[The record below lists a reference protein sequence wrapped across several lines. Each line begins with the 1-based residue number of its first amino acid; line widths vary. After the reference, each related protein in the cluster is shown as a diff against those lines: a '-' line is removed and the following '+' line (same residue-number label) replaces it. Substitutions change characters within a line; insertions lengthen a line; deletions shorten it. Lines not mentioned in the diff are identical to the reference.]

1 MANSSEYYYNKGLN
15 FLNEENYDEALMYL
29 DKAIDME
36 PDNLEYLNSKSICLY
51 NLNLVDES
59 IEYLDKILQITPD
72 DESIRTMKAKVL
84 ATKAKELQDNNLTQ
98 ESIEIWGEI
107 VNINPNDAEYLNNK
121 SHALFKHATRFEPTN
136 MVEKCNPHRIKSR
149 ILDSY
154 HDELDYIKKFNDLKK
169 SFELV
174 NESISITEDNNP
186 YLFEKKG
193 KLYFKIGEYDNA
205 IECFD
210 NAIEL
215 NPKRK
220 DKINKLKSSAYIS
233 KGHSLKIKCKYSDA
247 INCFDIAIEIDANN
261 PNPWFSKGQCLYQCS
276 KYEESIEC
284 FNRAYEIE
292 KNPAILLTKT
302 DSLIKLELFEE
313 ALDIIEDLYKH
324 NIITEIAYSRK
335 KIGLLISLNKIDDAK
350 KFANN
355 SKYPLE
361 SFVEEVEY
369 LNKAIESIDSALKLE
384 KNNDSFIVNK
394 KKYLYYKAKRMIE
407 FHPRVAEA
415 IIDELIKLDS
425 TNPLYW
431 DLKGVALLKTINFSK
446 SREYSAK
453 ALELMK

>member
-59 IEYLDKILQITPD
+59 IEYLDKILEINPD
-72 DESIRTMKAKVL
+72 DESIRSMKAKVL

-98 ESIEIWGEI
+98 ESIEIWDEI
-107 VNINPNDAEYLNNK
+107 VNINPNNAKYLNNK
-121 SHALFKHATRFEPTN
+121 SQALFKHATRFEPS
-136 MVEKCNPHRIKSR
+136 MVEKCNPHQIKSR

-174 NESISITEDNNP
+174 NEATSMPEDNNP
-186 YLFEKKG
+186 FLFEKKG

-210 NAIEL
+210 KAIEL

-220 DKINKLKSSAYIS
+220 DRINKLKSSTYIS
-233 KGHSLKIKCKYSDA
+233 KGDSLKIKCKYSDA
-247 INCFDIAIEIDANN
+247 IKCFDIAIEIDANN

-292 KNPAILLTKT
+292 KYPGILLTKT

-313 ALDIIEDLYKH
+313 ALDIFEELYKH
-324 NIITEIAYSRK
+324 NMITEIAYSKK

-361 SFVEEVEY
+361 IFVEEVEF

-384 KNNDSFIVNK
+384 KNNDSFIINK
-394 KKYLYYKAKRMIE
+394 KKCLYYKAKRMIE
-407 FHPRVAEA
+407 FSPRVAEA
-415 IIDELIKLDS
+415 IIDELIELDS

-431 DLKGVALLKTINFSK
+431 DLKGVALSKTINFPK
-446 SREYSAK
+446 TREYSTK